1 MAVPT
6 SAFPPVE
13 VRLTPNTNPAAAD
26 TKIDTTK
33 LNPCDVIV
41 ENYIGLKCVA
51 TYRVSYSQT
60 LQIS

>member
-1 MAVPT
+1 MPT

-33 LNPCDVIV
+33 LKPCNVIV
-41 ENYIGLKCVA
+41 LNYIGLKCVA
-51 TYRVSYSQT
+51 VYCVSDLYT
-60 LQIS
+60 L